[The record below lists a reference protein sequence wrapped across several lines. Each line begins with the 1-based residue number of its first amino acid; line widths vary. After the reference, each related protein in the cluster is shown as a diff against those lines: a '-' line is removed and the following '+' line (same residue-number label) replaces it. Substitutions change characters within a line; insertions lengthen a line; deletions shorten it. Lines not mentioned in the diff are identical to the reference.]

1 MDIILSRIESLRFDI
16 NVISYWYQNNFSRK
30 WRVVLLKEKEIFK
43 VNGFGGV
50 LIELLLFIII
60 IYLIRIF
67 SLNQNPVIL
76 IPFVVL
82 ALIAAVLLTGFTINQ
97 PNQAK
102 VITLFGSYL
111 GVIKQEGFWLS
122 IPLTLRKNVSLRV
135 INFNSEK
142 LKVNDLEGNPIEIAA
157 VVVYKVFDSAKA
169 VYDVEDYKEFVHT
182 QSETGLRHI
191 ASQYPY
197 DNFNN
202 DYEISLRQHSDEV
215 GDELTKDLQK
225 RLVVAGVEIIE
236 ARIMH
241 LAYSSEIASSMLQRQ
256 QAKAIL
262 AARKVIVD
270 GAVSMVKSAID
281 QLSSEGVVELDEEK
295 KAQMVNNLMVTI
307 VSEKGTQPVINT
319 GTIY

>member
-1 MDIILSRIESLRFDI
+1 MR
-16 NVISYWYQNNFSRK
+16 
-30 WRVVLLKEKEIFK
+30 EKEIFK
-43 VNGFGGV
+43 LNGFIG
-50 LIELLLFIII
+50 
-60 IYLIRIF
+60 
-67 SLNQNPVIL
+67 
-76 IPFVVL
+76 VVL
-82 ALIAAVLLTGFTINQ
+82 LVALGVVTAFSARQFVLTESVSWVVIGAVCGLIWLVSLSGFTIIQ

-102 VITLFGSYL
+102 VFTLFGSYL
-111 GVIKQEGFWLS
+111 GVIKKEGFWFT
-122 IPLTLRKNVSLRV
+122 IPLTIHKNVSLRV
-135 INFNSEK
+135 INFNSDK

-169 VYDVEDYKEFVHT
+169 VFDVEDYKEFVHT

-215 GDELTKDLQK
+215 ADELTKDLQK
-225 RLVVAGVEIIE
+225 RFDVAGVEIIE

-256 QAKAIL
+256 QAKAVL
-262 AARKVIVD
+262 AARKVIVE
-270 GAVSMVKSAID
+270 GAVSMVKSAIE
-281 QLSSEGVVELDEEK
+281 QLSTEGVVDLDEEK
-295 KAQMVNNLMVTI
+295 KAQMVNNLMVAL
-307 VSEKGTQPVINT
+307 VSDKGTQPIVNT

>member
-1 MDIILSRIESLRFDI
+1 M
-16 NVISYWYQNNFSRK
+16 
-30 WRVVLLKEKEIFK
+30 KEKEMFK
-43 VNGFGGV
+43 LNGFVGV
-50 LIELLLFIII
+50 LLFLLFGVITVFCFRQFVLSENMIMLFAFVVTLIVTVLLL
-60 IYLIRIF
+60 
-67 SLNQNPVIL
+67 S
-76 IPFVVL
+76 
-82 ALIAAVLLTGFTINQ
+82 AFTIIQ

-102 VITLFGSYL
+102 VFTLFGTYL

-122 IPLTLRKNVSLRV
+122 VPLTVRRNVSLRV
-135 INFNSEK
+135 INFNSDK

-169 VYDVEDYKEFVHT
+169 VFDVEDYKEFVHT

-215 GDELTKDLQK
+215 AEELTKDLQH
-225 RLVVAGVEIIE
+225 RLELAGVEIIE

-241 LAYSSEIASSMLQRQ
+241 LAYSSEIAHAMLQRQ
-256 QAKAIL
+256 QAKAVL
-262 AARKVIVD
+262 AARKVIVE

-281 QLSSEGVVELDEEK
+281 QLSNEGIVELDEEK
-295 KAQMVNNLMVTI
+295 KAQMVNNLMVAL
-307 VSEKGTQPVINT
+307 VSEKGSQPIINT
-319 GTIY
+319 GSMY

>member
-1 MDIILSRIESLRFDI
+1 M
-16 NVISYWYQNNFSRK
+16 
-30 WRVVLLKEKEIFK
+30 KEKEMFK
-43 VNGFGGV
+43 LNGVIGVILFLVFGAVTVFCFRQFIMTESFIMVIVSFVSLIITV
-50 LIELLLFIII
+50 LII
-60 IYLIRIF
+60 
-67 SLNQNPVIL
+67 S
-76 IPFVVL
+76 
-82 ALIAAVLLTGFTINQ
+82 GFTIIQ

-102 VITLFGSYL
+102 VFTLFGSYL

-122 IPLTLRKNVSLRV
+122 VPLTIRKNVSLRV
-135 INFNSEK
+135 INFNSDK

-169 VYDVEDYKEFVHT
+169 VFDVEDYKEFVHT

-215 GDELTKDLQK
+215 ADELTRDLQE
-225 RLVVAGVEIIE
+225 RLHLAGVEIIE

-241 LAYSSEIASSMLQRQ
+241 LAYSSEIAHAMLQRQ
-256 QAKAIL
+256 QAKAVL
-262 AARKVIVD
+262 AARKVIVE

-281 QLSSEGVVELDEEK
+281 QLSTEGIVDLDEEK
-295 KAQMVNNLMVTI
+295 KAQMVNNLMVAL
-307 VSEKGTQPVINT
+307 VSDKGSQPIINT
-319 GTIY
+319 GSIY

>member
-1 MDIILSRIESLRFDI
+1 MR
-16 NVISYWYQNNFSRK
+16 
-30 WRVVLLKEKEIFK
+30 EKEIFK
-43 VNGFGGV
+43 LNGFVGV
-50 LIELLLFIII
+50 LL
-60 IYLIRIF
+60 
-67 SLNQNPVIL
+67 
-76 IPFVVL
+76 
-82 ALIAAVLLTGFTINQ
+82 LIALGVITAFSARQFVLTESVSWVIIGAICGLIWLVSLSGFTIIQ

-102 VITLFGSYL
+102 VFTLFGSYL
-111 GVIKQEGFWLS
+111 GVIKKEGFWFTV
-122 IPLTLRKNVSLRV
+122 PLTIHKNVSLRV
-135 INFNSEK
+135 INFNSDK

-169 VYDVEDYKEFVHT
+169 VFDVEDYKEFVHT

-215 GDELTKDLQK
+215 ADELTKDLQK
-225 RLVVAGVEIIE
+225 RFDVAGVEIME

-256 QAKAIL
+256 QAKAVL

-281 QLSSEGVVELDEEK
+281 QLSTEGVVDLDEEK
-295 KAQMVNNLMVTI
+295 KAQMVNNLMVAL
-307 VSEKGTQPVINT
+307 VSDKGTQPIVNT

>member
-1 MDIILSRIESLRFDI
+1 M
-16 NVISYWYQNNFSRK
+16 
-30 WRVVLLKEKEIFK
+30 KEKEMFK
-43 VNGFGGV
+43 LNGLIGV
-50 LIELLLFIII
+50 ILFLLFGVMTVLSFRQFIFTENFIMIIASLVS
-60 IYLIRIF
+60 LI
-67 SLNQNPVIL
+67 LT
-76 IPFVVL
+76 VL
-82 ALIAAVLLTGFTINQ
+82 VLSGFTIIQ

-102 VITLFGSYL
+102 VFTLFGSYL

-122 IPLTLRKNVSLRV
+122 VPLTVRKNVSMRV
-135 INFNSEK
+135 INFNSDK

-215 GDELTKDLQK
+215 ADELTRDLQQ
-225 RLVVAGVEIIE
+225 RLHLAGVEIIE

-241 LAYSSEIASSMLQRQ
+241 LAYSSEIAHAMLQRQ
-256 QAKAIL
+256 QAKAVL
-262 AARKVIVD
+262 AARKVIVE

-281 QLSSEGVVELDEEK
+281 QLSTEGIVELDEEK
-295 KAQMVNNLMVTI
+295 KAQMVNNLMVAL
-307 VSEKGTQPVINT
+307 VSEKGSQPIINT
-319 GTIY
+319 GSIY

>member
-1 MDIILSRIESLRFDI
+1 MENGVNSM
-16 NVISYWYQNNFSRK
+16 
-30 WRVVLLKEKEIFK
+30 KEKEIVK
-43 VNGFGGV
+43 INGILGV
-50 LIELLLFIII
+50 LIVLVLLALAAFSVRTFVFNGNIILFIIA
-60 IYLIRIF
+60 L
-67 SLNQNPVIL
+67 V
-76 IPFVVL
+76 
-82 ALIAAVLLTGFTINQ
+82 LIALSAILATGFTVIQ

-102 VITLFGSYL
+102 VFTLFGNYL
-111 GVIKQEGFWLS
+111 GVIKQEGFWCS
-122 IPLTLRKNVSLRV
+122 VPLTHRKNVSLRV

-169 VYDVEDYKEFVHT
+169 VFDVEDYKEFVHT

-215 GDELTKDLQK
+215 ADELTKDLQK

-256 QAKAIL
+256 QAKAVL

-270 GAVSMVKSAID
+270 GAVSMVKSAIE
-281 QLSSEGVVELDEEK
+281 QLSSEGVVDLDEEK
-295 KAQMVNNLMVTI
+295 KAQMVNNLMVAL
-307 VSEKGTQPVINT
+307 VSDKGTQPIINS
-319 GTIY
+319 GSIY

>member
-1 MDIILSRIESLRFDI
+1 MR
-16 NVISYWYQNNFSRK
+16 
-30 WRVVLLKEKEIFK
+30 EKEIFK
-43 VNGFGGV
+43 LNGFIG
-50 LIELLLFIII
+50 
-60 IYLIRIF
+60 
-67 SLNQNPVIL
+67 VIL
-76 IPFVVL
+76 LVALGVVTAFSARQFVLTESVSWVVIG
-82 ALIAAVLLTGFTINQ
+82 AVCGLIWLVSLSGFTIIQ

-102 VITLFGSYL
+102 VFTLFGSYL
-111 GVIKQEGFWLS
+111 GVIKKEGFWFT
-122 IPLTLRKNVSLRV
+122 IPLTIHKNVSLRV
-135 INFNSEK
+135 INFNSDK

-169 VYDVEDYKEFVHT
+169 VFDVEDYKEFVHT

-215 GDELTKDLQK
+215 ADELTKDLQK
-225 RLVVAGVEIIE
+225 RFDVAGVEIIE

-256 QAKAIL
+256 QAKAVL
-262 AARKVIVD
+262 AARKVIVE
-270 GAVSMVKSAID
+270 GAVSMVKSAIE
-281 QLSSEGVVELDEEK
+281 QLSMEGVVDLDEEK
-295 KAQMVNNLMVTI
+295 KAQMVNNLMVAL
-307 VSEKGTQPVINT
+307 VSDKGTQPIVNT

>member
-1 MDIILSRIESLRFDI
+1 MIVDKTRF
-16 NVISYWYQNNFSRK
+16 K
-30 WRVVLLKEKEIFK
+30 GVVGLKEKEMFK
-43 VNGFGGV
+43 LNGVIGVILVLLFGAVTAFSFRQFILTESFVMIIASFVSLIITV
-50 LIELLLFIII
+50 LII
-60 IYLIRIF
+60 
-67 SLNQNPVIL
+67 S
-76 IPFVVL
+76 
-82 ALIAAVLLTGFTINQ
+82 GFTIIQ

-102 VITLFGSYL
+102 VFTLFGSYL

-122 IPLTLRKNVSLRV
+122 VPLTVRKNVSLRV
-135 INFNSEK
+135 INFNSDK

-169 VYDVEDYKEFVHT
+169 VFDVEDYKEFVHT

-215 GDELTKDLQK
+215 ADELTRDLQE
-225 RLVVAGVEIIE
+225 RLHLAGVEIIE

-241 LAYSSEIASSMLQRQ
+241 LAYSSEIAHAMLQRQ
-256 QAKAIL
+256 QAKAVL
-262 AARKVIVD
+262 AARKVIVE

-281 QLSSEGVVELDEEK
+281 QLSTEGIVDLDEEK
-295 KAQMVNNLMVTI
+295 KAQMVNNLMVAL
-307 VSEKGTQPVINT
+307 VSDKGSQPIINT
-319 GTIY
+319 GSIY

>member
-1 MDIILSRIESLRFDI
+1 MR
-16 NVISYWYQNNFSRK
+16 
-30 WRVVLLKEKEIFK
+30 EKEIFK
-43 VNGFGGV
+43 LNGFIGV
-50 LIELLLFIII
+50 LIELILIVGTVLSVRSFIVGGSVAAFIIGI
-60 IYLIRIF
+60 ILVLIF
-67 SLNQNPVIL
+67 LL
-76 IPFVVL
+76 L
-82 ALIAAVLLTGFTINQ
+82 ATGFTIIQ

-102 VITLFGSYL
+102 VFTLFGNYL
-111 GVIKQEGFWLS
+111 GVIKQEGFWFT
-122 IPLTLRKNVSLRV
+122 IPLTVRNNVSLRV
-135 INFNSEK
+135 INFNSDK

-169 VYDVEDYKEFVHT
+169 VFDVENYKDFVHT

-202 DYEISLRQHSDEV
+202 DFEISLRQHSDEV

-225 RLVVAGVEIIE
+225 RLSVAGVEIIE

-241 LAYSSEIASSMLQRQ
+241 LAYSSEIAHSMLQRQ
-256 QAKAIL
+256 QAKAVL

-281 QLSSEGVVELDEEK
+281 QLNAEQVVELDEEK
-295 KAQMVNNLMVTI
+295 KAQMVNNLMVALVSDKGNQPI
-307 VSEKGTQPVINT
+307 VNT
-319 GTIY
+319 GSIY

>member
-1 MDIILSRIESLRFDI
+1 M
-16 NVISYWYQNNFSRK
+16 
-30 WRVVLLKEKEIFK
+30 KEKEIGK
-43 VNGFGGV
+43 VNGLLG
-50 LIELLLFIII
+50 LLLF
-60 IYLIRIF
+60 LI
-67 SLNQNPVIL
+67 
-76 IPFVVL
+76 FVVL
-82 ALIAAVLLTGFTINQ
+82 AFISFSQFVNTENVVMFAAALLCALCALLLLSGFTIVQ

-102 VITLFGSYL
+102 VFTLFGNYL
-111 GVIKQEGFWLS
+111 GVMKQEGFWLT
-122 IPLTLRKNVSLRV
+122 IPLTVKKTVSLRV
-135 INFNSEK
+135 INFNSDK

-157 VVVYKVFDSAKA
+157 VVVYKVSDSAKA
-169 VYDVEDYKEFVHT
+169 VFGVEDYKEFVHT

-225 RLVVAGVEIIE
+225 RLSIAGVEIIE

-241 LAYSSEIASSMLQRQ
+241 LAYSSEIAHAMLQRQ
-256 QAKAIL
+256 QAKAVL

-270 GAVSMVKSAID
+270 GAVTMVKSAID
-281 QLSSEGVVELDEEK
+281 QLSSEGIVELDEEK
-295 KAQMVNNLMVTI
+295 KAQMINNLMVALI
-307 VSEKGTQPVINT
+307 SEKGTQPVINT